1 MARAIA
7 EPVLTRRLDLVP
19 AHDPAGI
26 GNVAGD
32 VEGVAAAD
40 EGHVLNLLAFEQ
52 RARLCGI
59 EGDPAKRPVDSAQPV
74 TQPVQLL
81 QVSTVGGDQQGRH
94 RSQWR
99 STSSRVERMLRAL
112 EAPKTI
118 ERTLGSEQTHSIAS
132 CGGIAPEAKTDIA
145 IARKRRSRSA
155 SS

>member
-1 MARAIA
+1 MS
-7 EPVLTRRLDLVP
+7 E
-19 AHDPAGI
+19 
-26 GNVAGD
+26 VAAD
-32 VEGVAAAD
+32 VERVAAAD
-40 EGHVLNLLAFEQ
+40 EWNEVDLLPRQQRTALRRVEGGPAE
-52 RARLCGI
+52 RAR
-59 EGDPAKRPVDSAQPV
+59 DPVEAQV
-74 TQPVQLL
+74 KLVQLL
-81 QVSTVGGDQQGRH
+81 EVTAGGGDEERRQGCQQ
-94 RSQWR
+94 R